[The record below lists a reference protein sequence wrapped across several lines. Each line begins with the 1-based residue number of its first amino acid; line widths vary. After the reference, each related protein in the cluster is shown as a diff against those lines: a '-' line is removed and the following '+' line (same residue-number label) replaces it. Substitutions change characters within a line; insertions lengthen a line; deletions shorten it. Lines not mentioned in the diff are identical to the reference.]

1 MKYREFDDVEGMRR
15 NILDKVREATASRYP
30 VENDRFILE
39 LDELE
44 YDTEAPASLK
54 EQKKAIMEGG
64 SLSHKLKGHWVLRDK
79 ATGEVVDE
87 KRTIVAH
94 VPMATQRGTFVFNG
108 NEYTCLHPS
117 AKIWTEDGMIPI
129 GDIVDQRLNVR
140 VWSWNFQEQRLELKP
155 IVNWFE
161 NEANDKLVCA
171 HFEAPGRFSTVS
183 PRFSPTTLWGTKDHG
198 LYDKDGNK
206 TDLVESRTITVVQE
220 KLSESQVRQDNDIQ
234 YELREVSC
242 EIEQDS
248 DKVFAS
254 RRTVYDI
261 EVADNHNYFAN
272 GVLVSNCNSQL
283 RLRSG
288 PYSRKKDNG
297 GLETHF
303 NMLPGSGSPAFR
315 VHLEPETG
323 IFKMQLGQS
332 HLPMYPI
339 LHALGVPDE
348 RIEQAWGKELFA
360 ANRREDPA
368 AVRKAYERFVRD
380 RQPDEAPEVGLRRT
394 FSSMQMDEEIV
405 NANLGR
411 YLPQQNLSD
420 VGTSPLP
427 SLANLGA
434 PNVKIPGGTPL

>member
-44 YDTEAPASLK
+44 YDTEAPASLRD
-54 EQKKAIMEGG
+54 QKKAIMEGG

-79 ATGEVVDE
+79 ETGEVVDE

-108 NEYTCLHPS
+108 NEYT
-117 AKIWTEDGMIPI
+117 
-129 GDIVDQRLNVR
+129 V
-140 VWSWNFQEQRLELKP
+140 
-155 IVNWFE
+155 
-161 NEANDKLVCA
+161 
-171 HFEAPGRFSTVS
+171 
-183 PRFSPTTLWGTKDHG
+183 
-198 LYDKDGNK
+198 
-206 TDLVESRTITVVQE
+206 
-220 KLSESQVRQDNDIQ
+220 
-234 YELREVSC
+234 
-242 EIEQDS
+242 
-248 DKVFAS
+248 
-254 RRTVYDI
+254 
-261 EVADNHNYFAN
+261 
-272 GVLVSNCNSQL
+272 NSQL

-348 RIEQAWGKELFA
+348 RIEKAWGKELFA

-394 FSSMQMDEEIV
+394 FSSLQMDEEIV

-420 VGTSPLP
+420 IGRIPMP
-427 SLANLGA
+427 SLDNLGVPDA
-434 PNVKIPGGTPL
+434 KVPGGASL